1 MKIVIAGG
9 GRVGT
14 ALAARLVAQR
24 HAVTVIDRD
33 RGVVDRV
40 FEEVGAVTVHGDAT
54 DPRILEAAGLATA
67 DVVAAML
74 QRDADNLAVTVL
86 ARARTDARIMVR
98 MLDDTYRD
106 AYHLAGARDVIAEA
120 DVVVT
125 KIATS
130 LEFPEVG
137 GIIPL
142 AGDAIVFEL
151 PITPRSRVAGKTV
164 AQVRAEPSFPRDCVF
179 AAIVDAEGRTE
190 LPTGVT
196 ALRAGHTL
204 VLVARREQLGD
215 AVAALTAEPPADRSS
230 VAGLTAV
237 LQGIDF
243 LAPLRDTEL
252 AELARGLTFVRK
264 REGELLFAKGESGDA
279 FYLLLAGEVAL
290 RDEAGHVLEVVKPGG
305 FFGEI
310 ALLTGEPRSTS
321 AVAAAPDCEMV
332 AIGRDDFRRVVMGNP
347 SLALEMS
354 RILGQRLA
362 DAAKARPAPRRGL
375 FRRSS

>member
-9 GRVGT
+9 GRVGM
-14 ALAARLVAQR
+14 ALAARLVEQR

-33 RGVVDRV
+33 RTVVDRV
-40 FEEVGAVTVHGDAT
+40 FEEVGAVTVFGDAT
-54 DPRILEAAGLATA
+54 DPRILESAGIATA

-86 ARARTDARIMVR
+86 ARARTGARIMVR
-98 MLDDTYRD
+98 MLDDAYRE
-106 AYHLAGARDVIAEA
+106 AYQLAGARDVLAEA
-120 DVVVT
+120 EVVVT

-130 LEFPEVG
+130 LEFPDVG

-151 PITPRSRVAGKTV
+151 PVAPRSRVAGRSV
-164 AQVRAEPSFPRDCVF
+164 AQVRAEPTFPRDCVF
-179 AAIVDAEGRTE
+179 VAMVDPEGRTQ
-190 LPTGVT
+190 LPTGATV
-196 ALRAGHTL
+196 LHPGHTV

-215 AVAALTAEPPADRSS
+215 AVAALTAEPPTDSSS
-230 VAGLTAV
+230 VAGLTAL
-237 LQGIDF
+237 LQRIDF
-243 LAPLRDTEL
+243 LAPLRDEEF
-252 AELARGLTFVRK
+252 AELARGITLVRK
-264 REGELLFAKGESGDA
+264 RAGEVLYAKGDEGDT
-279 FYLLLAGEVAL
+279 FYLLLTGEVAL
-290 RDEAGHVLEVVKPGG
+290 RDAAGTTLEVISSGG

-310 ALLTGEPRSTS
+310 ALLTGEPRSTA
-321 AVAAAPDCEMV
+321 AVATAPDCEMV

-362 DAAKARPAPRRGL
+362 DAAKSRPAPRRGL
-375 FRRSS
+375 FRR